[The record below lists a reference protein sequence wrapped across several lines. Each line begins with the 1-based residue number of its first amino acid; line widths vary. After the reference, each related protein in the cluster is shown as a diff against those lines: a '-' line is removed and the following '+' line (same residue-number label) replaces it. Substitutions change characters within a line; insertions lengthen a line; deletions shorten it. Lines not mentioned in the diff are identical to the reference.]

1 MTQVLHALLLTLS
14 VAARPDTL
22 VVAPNG
28 ALPTV
33 AAALARAHTGDVIR
47 VTAGTYAEPM
57 IVVEKQVTLIGDG
70 WPVLDGRSAHQIM
83 SVTADDVTV
92 RGFVLRNV
100 GTSFVEDRSALK
112 VTKARGCIIADNH
125 IERAFFGIYLAAVN
139 DCRITNNVITG
150 VGASEAAAGNGIHL
164 WTSNRIHIEGNHIS
178 GQRDGIYF
186 EFVRESEVRG
196 NTSEHNL
203 RYGLHFMYSDDCRY
217 VDNVFRSNSAG
228 VAVMMTKRVTM
239 AGNRFESNWGSAS
252 YGLLLKEVYD
262 VRLERNHFVRNTVG
276 LLADGANRIEAEH
289 NEFRRNGWA
298 LKLLASTD
306 DGHFRA
312 NNFIGNTFDVAT
324 NNRESSNEL
333 AGNYWDAYRGYD
345 LDHDGVG
352 DVPFH
357 PVRLFSLL
365 VQTNEPSLVL
375 LRSVFISLLDGAE
388 RAIPT
393 LTPQAL
399 VDRSPMIHPIP

>member
-1 MTQVLHALLLTLS
+1 MMLSALLVALTVLGAATDTIVVS
-14 VAARPDTL
+14 PRGTITSAVAH
-22 VVAPNG
+22 
-28 ALPTV
+28 
-33 AAALARAHTGDVIR
+33 AHDGDVIR
-47 VTAGTYAEPM
+47 VEPGTYAEPM
-57 IVVEKQVTLIGDG
+57 IVVDKQVTLLGDG
-70 WPVLDGRSAHQIM
+70 WPVLDGQAAHQIM
-83 SVTADDVTV
+83 SITADDVTV
-92 RGFVLRNV
+92 RGFVFRNV
-100 GTSFVEDRSALK
+100 GTSFVEDRAALK
-112 VTKARGCIIADNH
+112 VTKARGCTIADNR
-125 IERAFFGIYLAAVN
+125 IERTFFGIYLAAAS
-139 DCRITNNVITG
+139 DCWITNNVITG
-150 VGASEAAAGNGIHL
+150 AGATEAAAGNGIHL
-164 WTSNRIHIEGNHIS
+164 WTSNRIHIEGNRIS

-217 VDNVFRSNSAG
+217 LDNVFRANSAG

-276 LLADGANRIEAEH
+276 LLADGANRIDAEH

-306 DGHFRA
+306 EGHFRA

-324 NNRESSNEL
+324 NNRESTNEL
-333 AGNYWDAYRGYD
+333 SGNYWDAYRGYD

-365 VQTNEPSLVL
+365 VQTNESSLVL

-399 VDRSPMIHPIP
+399 VDRSPMIRPIP

>member
-1 MTQVLHALLLTLS
+1 MFAILFALA
-14 VAARPDTL
+14 VAARPDTI
-22 VVAPNG
+22 VVPPSG
-28 ALPTV
+28 TLT
-33 AAALARAHTGDVIR
+33 AAIARAHNGDVIR
-47 VTAGTYAEPM
+47 IQAGTYAEPM
-57 IVVEKQVTLIGDG
+57 IVVDKQVTLVGEG
-70 WPVLDGRSAHQIM
+70 WPVLDGQGTHQIM

-92 RGFVLRNV
+92 QGFVFRNV
-100 GTSFVEDRSALK
+100 GTSFVEDRAALK
-112 VTKARGCIIADNH
+112 VTKARGCVIADNRL
-125 IERAFFGIYLAAVN
+125 ERVFFGIYLAAAN

-150 VGASEAAAGNGIHL
+150 TGTTEASAGNGIHL

-186 EFVRESEVRG
+186 EFVRESEVLG

-217 VDNVFRSNSAG
+217 VDNVFRANSAG

-262 VRLERNHFVRNTVG
+262 VRLERNRFIRNTVG
-276 LLADGANRIEAEH
+276 ILADGANRIDAEH

-306 DGHFRA
+306 EGRFRA

-324 NNRESSNEL
+324 NNRESTNEL

-365 VQTNEPSLVL
+365 VQTNESSLIL
-375 LRSVFISLLDGAE
+375 LRSVFVSLLDAAE

-399 VDRSPMIHPIP
+399 VDRSPMMHPIP

>member
-1 MTQVLHALLLTLS
+1 MILSLLLFALS
-14 VAARPDTL
+14 ARPDTI
-22 VVAPNG
+22 VVTPG
-28 ALPTV
+28 SSV
-33 AAALARAHTGDVIR
+33 AAAIARAHAGDVIR
-47 VTAGTYAEPM
+47 VEPGTYAEPM
-57 IVVEKQVTLIGDG
+57 IVVDKQVTLVGDG
-70 WPVLDGRSAHQIM
+70 WPVLDGKSAHQIM

-92 RGFVLRNV
+92 RGFVFRNV
-100 GTSFVEDRSALK
+100 GTSFVEDRAALK
-112 VTKARGCIIADNH
+112 VTKARGCTIAGNR
-125 IERAFFGIYLAAVN
+125 IERTFFGIYLAAVN
-139 DCRITNNVITG
+139 DCWITNNVIS
-150 VGASEAAAGNGIHL
+150 GAGTTEAAAGNGIHL

-217 VDNVFRSNSAG
+217 VGNIFRANSAG

-239 AGNRFESNWGSAS
+239 EDNRFESNWGSAS

-276 LLADGANRIEAEH
+276 LLADGANRIHAEH

-306 DGHFRA
+306 EGHFRA

-324 NNRESSNEL
+324 NNRESTNEL
-333 AGNYWDAYRGYD
+333 TGNYWDAYRGYD

-375 LRSVFISLLDGAE
+375 LRSVFVSLLDAAE

>member
-1 MTQVLHALLLTLS
+1 VIISALLVALTTLGGS
-14 VAARPDTL
+14 RDTI
-22 VVAPNG
+22 VVTPRS
-28 ALPTV
+28 TV
-33 AAALARAHTGDVIR
+33 AAAIARAHAGDVIR
-47 VTAGTYAEPM
+47 VEPGTYAEPM
-57 IVVEKQVTLIGDG
+57 IVVDKQVTLVGEG
-70 WPVLDGRSAHQIM
+70 WPVLDGQSAHQIM
-83 SVTADDVTV
+83 SITADDVTV
-92 RGFVLRNV
+92 RGFVFRNV
-100 GTSFVEDRSALK
+100 GTSFVEDRAALK
-112 VTKARGCIIADNH
+112 VTKARGCTISDNR
-125 IERAFFGIYLAAVN
+125 IERAFFGIYLAAAS

-150 VGASEAAAGNGIHL
+150 AGASEAAAGNGIHL
-164 WTSNRIHIEGNHIS
+164 WTSNRIHIEGNRIS

-186 EFVRESEVRG
+186 EFVRESEVIG

-217 VDNVFRSNSAG
+217 VDNVFRANSAG

-239 AGNRFESNWGSAS
+239 TGNHFESNWGSAS

-262 VRLERNHFVRNTVG
+262 VRLERNQFVRNTVG
-276 LLADGANRIEAEH
+276 LLADGANRIVAEH

-298 LKLLASTD
+298 VKLLASTD
-306 DGHFRA
+306 EGHFRA

-345 LDHDGVG
+345 LDHNGVG

-365 VQTNEPSLVL
+365 VQTNEPSLIL
-375 LRSVFISLLDGAE
+375 LRSVFISLLDAAE

-399 VDRSPMIHPIP
+399 ADRSPMMRPLP

>member
-1 MTQVLHALLLTLS
+1 MFSLLLVALTA
-14 VAARPDTL
+14 AARPETL
-22 VVAPNG
+22 IVSPKA
-28 ALPTV
+28 TV
-33 AAALARAHTGDVIR
+33 AAAVARAHDGDVIR
-47 VTAGTYAEPM
+47 VEHGTYAEPM
-57 IVVEKQVTLIGDG
+57 IVVDKQLTLLGDG
-70 WPVLDGRSAHQIM
+70 WPVLDGQAAHQIM
-83 SVTADDVTV
+83 SITADDVTV
-92 RGFVLRNV
+92 RGFVFRNV
-100 GTSFVEDRSALK
+100 GTSFVEDRAALK
-112 VTKARGCIIADNH
+112 VTKARGCVITDNR
-125 IERAFFGIYLAAVN
+125 IERAFFGIFLAAAN
-139 DCRITNNVITG
+139 DCRITNNVISGTG
-150 VGASEAAAGNGIHL
+150 ATEASAGNGIHL
-164 WTSNRIHIEGNHIS
+164 WTSNRIHIAGNRIS
-178 GQRDGIYF
+178 GQRDGIYL
-186 EFVRESEVRG
+186 EFAHESEILG

-217 VDNVFRSNSAG
+217 VDNVFRANSAG

-239 AGNRFESNWGSAS
+239 TGNRFESNWGSAS

-262 VRLERNHFVRNTVG
+262 VRLEGNQFIRNTVG
-276 LLADGANRIEAEH
+276 LLADGANRIDAEH

-306 DGHFRA
+306 EGHFRA

-324 NNRESSNEL
+324 NNRESTNDL

-345 LDHDGVG
+345 LDHNGVG

-365 VQTNEPSLVL
+365 VQTNESSLVL
-375 LRSVFISLLDGAE
+375 LRSVFVSLLDAAE

-399 VDRSPMIHPIP
+399 VDRSPMMHPLP